1 MKSPRPVAL
10 VGLMGAGK
18 SAVAQRLGARLSVTV
33 ADLDSRIE
41 NGAGRS
47 IAQLFESS
55 GETTFRNLE
64 TAALQQAVREGAG
77 VIACGGGIVM
87 RSENR
92 VLLREQCHTIWLDV
106 EPAEAARRVR
116 GLGPMRPM
124 LGTGPAEQR
133 LSELRRER
141 HEAYAEVAVAC
152 IDTTGRDP
160 DEVAELVLKSLETTN
175 V

>member
-18 SAVAQRLGARLSVTV
+18 SAVAQRIGARLSVTV

-41 NGAGRS
+41 SGAGRT
-47 IAQLFESS
+47 IAELFEHS

-64 TAALQQAVREGAG
+64 TAALRQAIRAGAG

-92 VLLREQCHTIWLDV
+92 LLLREQCHTIWLNV
-106 EPAEAARRVR
+106 EPAEAARRVG
-116 GLGPMRPM
+116 GLGAIRPM

-133 LSELRRER
+133 LTELKRER
-141 HEAYAEVAVAC
+141 QEAYAEVAVAH
-152 IDTTGRDP
+152 IDTTGRDL
-160 DEVAELVLKSLETTN
+160 DQVAELVLKSLETTN